1 VRVTFCGT
9 RGSTPAPGPDYVRF
23 GGHTSC
29 VALSHDDAA
38 GSSTGI
44 STQPTLLLDAGTG
57 LRRLP
62 GLLGDLPF
70 RGTILLT
77 HLHWDHVQGL
87 PFFRSGDRDDARVS
101 VLLPTQGDSTDMEE
115 VLERMMSPPFFP
127 ITPSQLRGDWR
138 FGPIPGDAFTA
149 EGFSVVAIDV
159 PHKGG
164 HTVGFRV
171 SDGRSSVAYIPDH
184 CPTAL
189 GPGPGGI
196 GEYHDAALDL
206 ARDADLLIH
215 DAHLR
220 AEEVEAEGSFGH
232 AAAEYAVRL
241 GTMAGARRV
250 ALFHHRPERSD
261 AEVERTLC
269 RFAESPVPVIAA
281 AETLTLEL

>member
-1 VRVTFCGT
+1 MFCGT
-9 RGSTPAPGPDYVRF
+9 RGSTPAPGLDYIRF

-29 VALSHDDAA
+29 VALSHDG
-38 GSSTGI
+38 GSGG
-44 STQPTLLLDAGTG
+44 QPMLLLDAGTG

-62 GLLGDLPF
+62 ELLGDLPF

-87 PFFRSGDRDDARVS
+87 PFFRSGDRDDARVNL
-101 VLLPTQGDSTDMEE
+101 LLPDQGDGTDPEA
-115 VLERMMSPPFFP
+115 LLARMMSPPFFP
-127 ITPSQLRGDWR
+127 IEPSALRGQWQ
-138 FGPIPGDAFTA
+138 FGLIPGDTFEV
-149 EGFSVVAIDV
+149 EGFSVLAVDV

-164 HTVGFRV
+164 RTLGFRV
-171 SDGRSSVAYIPDH
+171 SDGRSTVAYIPDH

-189 GPGPGGI
+189 GPGPDSF
-196 GEYHDAALDL
+196 GEYHESALRL
-206 ARDADLLIH
+206 ARDVDLLIH

-241 GTMAGARRV
+241 GSMAGAHRV

-261 AEVERTLC
+261 TEVERTIC
-269 RFAESPVPVIAA
+269 RFAESPVPVMGA
-281 AETLTLEL
+281 AETLTVRL

>member
-9 RGSTPAPGPDYVRF
+9 RGSTPAPGLDYIRF

-29 VALSHDDAA
+29 VALTRDD
-38 GSSTGI
+38 GPVG
-44 STQPTLLLDAGTG
+44 QPTLLLDAGTG
-57 LRRLP
+57 LRRIA
-62 GLLGDLPF
+62 GLLGDTPF
-70 RGTILLT
+70 RGTLLLT

-87 PFFRSGDRDDARVS
+87 PFFRAGDRDDAQVDL
-101 VLLPTQGDSTDMEE
+101 LLPDQGDDTDAET
-115 VLERMMSPPFFP
+115 LLARMMSPPFFP
-127 ITPSQLRGDWR
+127 IEPSALRGRWS
-138 FGPIPGDAFTA
+138 FGVIPDPTFTV
-149 EGFSVVAIDV
+149 EGFTVLALDV

-164 HTVGFRV
+164 RTLGFRV

-196 GEYHDAALDL
+196 GEYHEAALRL
-206 ARDADLLIH
+206 AEDVDLLIH

-261 AEVERTLC
+261 AEVERTVC
-269 RFAESPVPVIAA
+269 RFGESPVPVMGA
-281 AETLTLEL
+281 AETLTIRL

>member
-9 RGSTPAPGPDYVRF
+9 RGSTPAPGSDYIRF

-29 VALSHDDAA
+29 VALSHDDDGAA
-38 GSSTGI
+38 TG
-44 STQPTLLLDAGTG
+44 PTLLLDAGTG

-87 PFFRSGDRDDARVS
+87 PFFRSGDRDDARVTL
-101 VLLPTQGDSTDMEE
+101 LLPDQGDDTDAEA
-115 VLERMMSPPFFP
+115 LLARMMSPPFFP
-127 ITPSQLRGDWR
+127 IGPSALRGSWK
-138 FGPIPGDAFTA
+138 FGLVPGAGFAA
-149 EGFSVVAIDV
+149 EGFSVLAIDV

-171 SDGRSSVAYIPDH
+171 SDGHSSVAYIPDH

-196 GEYHDAALDL
+196 GEYHESALEL
-206 ARDADLLIH
+206 ARDVDLLIH

-220 AEEVEAEGSFGH
+220 AEEVDAEGSFGH

-241 GTMAGARRV
+241 GILAGARQV

-261 AEVERTLC
+261 VEVERTVC
-269 RFAESPVPVIAA
+269 RFAESPVPVIGA
-281 AETLTLEL
+281 AETLTVSL

>member
-9 RGSTPAPGPDYVRF
+9 RGSTPAPGLDYIRF

-29 VALSHDDAA
+29 VALSHDDDGPA
-38 GSSTGI
+38 GR
-44 STQPTLLLDAGTG
+44 PTLLLDAGTG

-70 RGTILLT
+70 RGTLLLT

-87 PFFRSGDRDDARVS
+87 PFFKSGDREGARVRM
-101 VLLPTQGDSTDMEE
+101 LIPDQGDGMEAE
-115 VLERMMSPPFFP
+115 ALLARMMSPPFFP
-127 ITPSQLRGDWR
+127 IAPSALRGDWQ
-138 FGPIPGDAFTA
+138 FGFVPEVTFAA
-149 EGFSVVAIDV
+149 EGFNVLAVDV

-164 HTVGFRV
+164 HTVGFRI
-171 SDGRSSVAYIPDH
+171 SDGHSSVAYIPDH

-189 GPGPGGI
+189 GPGPDGL
-196 GEYHDAALDL
+196 GEYHQSALQLSQDV
-206 ARDADLLIH
+206 DLLIH

-220 AEEVEAEGSFGH
+220 VEEIEAEGSFGH

-250 ALFHHRPERSD
+250 ALFHHRPERKD
-261 AEVERTLC
+261 PEVERTVC
-269 RFAESPVPVIAA
+269 RFAESPVPVMGA
-281 AETLTLEL
+281 AETLTLRL

>member
-1 VRVTFCGT
+1 MRVTFCGT

-29 VALSHDDAA
+29 VALSHDDER
-38 GSSTGI
+38 
-44 STQPTLLLDAGTG
+44 PTLLLDAGTG

-70 RGTILLT
+70 RGTVLLT

-87 PFFRSGDRDDARVS
+87 PFFRSGDRDDACVNL
-101 VLLPTQGDSTDMEE
+101 LLPVQGDDTDAEA
-115 VLERMMSPPFFP
+115 LLARMMSPPFFP
-127 ITPSQLRGDWR
+127 IEPSALRGQWR
-138 FGPIPGDAFTA
+138 FGLVPGEAFTA
-149 EGFSVVAIDV
+149 EGFNILALDV

-164 HTVGFRV
+164 HTVGLRV
-171 SDGRSSVAYIPDH
+171 DDGRSSVAYIPDH

-189 GPGPGGI
+189 GPGPDGV
-196 GEYHDAALDL
+196 GEYHASALEL
-206 ARDADLLIH
+206 ARDVDLLIH

-220 AEEVEAEGSFGH
+220 AEEVDAEGPFGH

-241 GTMAGARRV
+241 GTMAGARQI

-261 AEVERTLC
+261 IEVERTVC
-269 RFAESPVPVIAA
+269 RFAESPVPVIGA
-281 AETLTLEL
+281 AETLTLRL

>member
-9 RGSTPAPGPDYVRF
+9 RGSTPAPGLDYIRF

-29 VALSHDDAA
+29 VALSHDDGP
-38 GSSTGI
+38 GSR
-44 STQPTLLLDAGTG
+44 PTLLLDAGTG

-70 RGTILLT
+70 HGTILLS

-87 PFFRSGDRDDARVS
+87 PFFRSGDRDDARVH
-101 VLLPTQGDSTDMEE
+101 VFLPDQGDDTDAEAL
-115 VLERMMSPPFFP
+115 LERMMSPPFFP
-127 ITPSQLRGDWR
+127 IAPSALRGAWQ
-138 FGPIPGDAFTA
+138 FGVIPDGTFAA

-164 HTVGFRV
+164 HTVGFRI
-171 SDGRSSVAYIPDH
+171 SDGHSSVAYIPDH

-196 GEYHDAALDL
+196 GEYHDGALRL
-206 ARDADLLIH
+206 AHEVDLLVH

-232 AAAEYAVRL
+232 AAAEYAARL
-241 GTMAGARRV
+241 GTLAGARRV

-261 AEVERTLC
+261 VEVERTLC
-269 RFAESPVPVIAA
+269 RFAGNPVPVLGA
-281 AETLTLEL
+281 AETLTIRL

>member
-1 VRVTFCGT
+1 MRVTFCGT
-9 RGSTPAPGPDYVRF
+9 RGSTPAPGPDYIRF

-29 VALSHDDAA
+29 VALSHDDDGPAMR
-38 GSSTGI
+38 
-44 STQPTLLLDAGTG
+44 PTLLLDAGTG

-87 PFFRSGDRDDARVS
+87 PFFRSGDRDDARVNL
-101 VLLPTQGDSTDMEE
+101 LLPDQGDDTDAEA
-115 VLERMMSPPFFP
+115 LLARMMSPPFFP
-127 ITPSQLRGDWR
+127 IGPSALRGRWQ
-138 FGPIPGDAFTA
+138 FGLVPGEGFAA
-149 EGFSVVAIDV
+149 EGFSVLALDV

-164 HTVGFRV
+164 NTVGFRV
-171 SDGRSSVAYIPDH
+171 SDGHSSVAYIPDH

-196 GEYHDAALDL
+196 GEYHASALEL
-206 ARDADLLIH
+206 ARDVDLLIH
-215 DAHLR
+215 DAQLR
-220 AEEVEAEGSFGH
+220 AEEVDAEGSFGH

-241 GTMAGARRV
+241 GILAGARQV

-261 AEVERTLC
+261 AEVERTVC
-269 RFAESPVPVIAA
+269 RFAESPVPVIGA
-281 AETLTLEL
+281 AETLTVRL